1 MSGGHTASMMI
12 RLRSTKGMPASPE
25 SVARSLRFAR
35 WIVAVVCLGFAC
47 FGAAFI
53 GIGIFDWTRAADSAS
68 WPTVQGTVVE
78 SRVVV
83 TTSTRK
89 GRTQRSHSARVV
101 YRYAVGGRELEAD
114 RLSFRMHMGG
124 EDAARDT
131 VAAYPVGARVDVR
144 HSPAD
149 PAVACLVPGTDAWQA
164 LPLGVGALA
173 ITFAGALWWFV
184 QRNISRRMAVLAA
197 AGGGAFRDSG
207 H

>member
-1 MSGGHTASMMI
+1 MMI
-12 RLRSTKGMPASPE
+12 RLRSTKGMPASPA
-25 SVARSLRFAR
+25 SVARGLRFAR

-68 WPTVQGTVVE
+68 WPTVQGTVIE

-89 GRTQRSHSARVV
+89 GRTQHSHSARMV
-101 YRYAVGGRELEAD
+101 YRYEVDGREYEAH
-114 RLSFRMHMGG
+114 RLSFRVHMGG
-124 EDAARDT
+124 EDAAQET

-149 PAVACLVPGTDAWQA
+149 PSLACLVPGTDAWQA

-173 ITFAGALWWFV
+173 IAFAGGLWWFALKSIT
-184 QRNISRRMAVLAA
+184 RRLANIAA
-197 AGGGAFRDSG
+197 AA
-207 H
+207 